1 MWYDSLLSPLLLC
14 LFSCS
19 PPSFSPSLSQIF
31 MDLFSSSMV
40 LWNFMVYFS
49 SIGIILMDSF
59 FWAPYEFFQSENL
72 CPSLLGNVLLY
83 SYFSLLFVLFSS
95 LELILY
101 SCSIF
106 SKQYYFPNFSSNF
119 SPFYLLMLLLG
130 RLPKI
135 CIPNIILILKFLVF
149 SF

>member
-19 PPSFSPSLSQIF
+19 PSLSPSLSQIF

-40 LWNFMVYFS
+40 LWNFMIYFS

-72 CPSLLGNVLLY
+72 CPSLLGNALLY
-83 SYFSLLFVLFSS
+83 SYFSPCFVLFSS

-106 SKQYYFPNFSSNF
+106 SKKYYFPNFSSNF
-119 SPFYLLMLLLG
+119 SPFCLLMLLLG

-135 CIPNIILILKFLVF
+135 CIPNIILTLKFLVF
-149 SF
+149 SL